1 MHDIL
6 IAIGTNVIAD
16 RIRFVEVH
24 LEQCFENV
32 RFTHI
37 IPTEPI
43 GERFKGKQFFNAVMA
58 GKTSMAR
65 NEVVEQLKRIEQ
77 LAGNTQD
84 KRNMGVV
91 EADIDLLMYDDVK
104 LHEKDWQRSYI
115 KELVEELRV
124 KKLKKELNELKEL
137 KKELKELRS

>member
-58 GKTSMAR
+58 GNTRMAMS
-65 NEVVEQLKRIEQ
+65 EVEEQLKLIEQ
-77 LAGNTQD
+77 LAGNTLD

-115 KELVEELRV
+115 KELVERI
-124 KKLKKELNELKEL
+124 KEMK
-137 KKELKELRS
+137 S

>member
-58 GKTSMAR
+58 GNTNMAMS
-65 NEVVEQLKRIEQ
+65 EVEEQLKRIEQ
-77 LAGNTQD
+77 LAGNTLD

-115 KELVEELRV
+115 KELVERI
-124 KKLKKELNELKEL
+124 KEMK
-137 KKELKELRS
+137 S

>member
-6 IAIGTNVIAD
+6 ISIGTNVVAD

-77 LAGNTQD
+77 LAGNTLD

-115 KELVEELRV
+115 KELVERI
-124 KKLKKELNELKEL
+124 NEMK
-137 KKELKELRS
+137 S

>member
-32 RFTHI
+32 RFTHT

-43 GERFKGKQFFNAVMA
+43 GERFKGRQFFNAVMA
-58 GKTSMAR
+58 GKTFMAR

-77 LAGNTQD
+77 LAGNTLD

-91 EADIDLLMYDDVK
+91 EADIDLLMYDDEK
-104 LHEKDWQRSYI
+104 LHEKDWQRPYI
-115 KELVEELRV
+115 KELVEELRIT
-124 KKLKKELNELKEL
+124 
-137 KKELKELRS
+137 

>member
-6 IAIGTNVIAD
+6 IALGTNVIAD
-16 RIRFVEVH
+16 RIRFVETC
-24 LEQCFENV
+24 LEQSFEDV
-32 RFTHI
+32 RFTQT

-58 GKTSMAR
+58 GKTFMAR

-84 KRNMGVV
+84 KRNIGVV
-91 EADIDLLMYDDVK
+91 EADIDLLMYDDEK
-104 LHEKDWQRSYI
+104 LHEKDWQRPYI

-124 KKLKKELNELKEL
+124 KKLKKELKEL

>member
-1 MHDIL
+1 MVMHDVL
-6 IAIGTNVIAD
+6 IALGTNVIAD
-16 RIRFVEVH
+16 KIRFVELC
-24 LEQCFENV
+24 LEQSFESV
-32 RFTHI
+32 RFTQI

-43 GERFKGKQFFNAVMA
+43 GERFKGKQFFNAVMV
-58 GKTSMAR
+58 GKTHMAKS
-65 NEVVEQLKRIEQ
+65 EVEEQLKRIEQ

-115 KELVEELRV
+115 KELVERI
-124 KKLKKELNELKEL
+124 KEMK
-137 KKELKELRS
+137 S

>member
-32 RFTHI
+32 RFTHT

-58 GKTSMAR
+58 GNTNLAMS
-65 NEVVEQLKRIEQ
+65 EVEEQLKLIEQ
-77 LAGNTQD
+77 LAGNTLD

-115 KELVEELRV
+115 KELVERI
-124 KKLKKELNELKEL
+124 KEMK
-137 KKELKELRS
+137 S

>member
-6 IAIGTNVIAD
+6 IAIGTNVVAD

-32 RFTHI
+32 RFTHF

-58 GKTSMAR
+58 GNTNMAKS
-65 NEVVEQLKRIEQ
+65 EVEEQLKLIEQ

-115 KELVEELRV
+115 KELVERIKEV
-124 KKLKKELNELKEL
+124 KKEL
-137 KKELKELRS
+137 KKELRS

>member
-24 LEQCFENV
+24 LEQRFENV
-32 RFTHI
+32 RFTHT

-58 GKTSMAR
+58 GNTNMAMS
-65 NEVVEQLKRIEQ
+65 EVEEQLKRIEQ
-77 LAGNTQD
+77 LAGNTLD
-84 KRNMGVV
+84 KRNMDVV

-115 KELVEELRV
+115 KELVERI
-124 KKLKKELNELKEL
+124 KEMK
-137 KKELKELRS
+137 S

>member
-6 IAIGTNVIAD
+6 IALGTNVIAD
-16 RIRFVEVH
+16 RIRFVETC
-24 LEQCFENV
+24 LEQSFEDV
-32 RFTHI
+32 RFTQT

-43 GERFKGKQFFNAVMA
+43 GERFKGKQFYNAVMA
-58 GKTSMAR
+58 GKTFMAR

-91 EADIDLLMYDDVK
+91 EADIDLLMYDDEK

-115 KELVEELRV
+115 KELVERI
-124 KKLKKELNELKEL
+124 KEM
-137 KKELKELRS
+137 RS

>member
-6 IAIGTNVIAD
+6 IALGTNVIAD
-16 RIRFVEVH
+16 RIRFVETC
-24 LEQCFENV
+24 LEQSFEDV
-32 RFTHI
+32 KFTQT

-58 GKTSMAR
+58 GKTFMAR

-91 EADIDLLMYDDVK
+91 EADIDLLMYDDEK
-104 LHEKDWQRSYI
+104 LHEKDWQRPYI
-115 KELVEELRV
+115 KELVEELRIT
-124 KKLKKELNELKEL
+124 
-137 KKELKELRS
+137 

>member
-6 IAIGTNVIAD
+6 IALGTNVIAD
-16 RIRFVEVH
+16 RIRFVETC
-24 LEQCFENV
+24 LEQSFEDV
-32 RFTHI
+32 RFTQT

-43 GERFKGKQFFNAVMA
+43 GERFKGKQFYNAVMA
-58 GKTSMAR
+58 GKTFMAR

-91 EADIDLLMYDDVK
+91 EADIDLLMYDDEK
-104 LHEKDWQRSYI
+104 LHEKDWQRPYI
-115 KELVEELRV
+115 KELVEELRIT
-124 KKLKKELNELKEL
+124 
-137 KKELKELRS
+137 

>member
-32 RFTHI
+32 RFTHT

-58 GKTSMAR
+58 GNTNMAMS
-65 NEVVEQLKRIEQ
+65 EVEEQLKLIEQ
-77 LAGNTQD
+77 LAGNTLD

-115 KELVEELRV
+115 KELVERI
-124 KKLKKELNELKEL
+124 KEMK
-137 KKELKELRS
+137 S

>member
-16 RIRFVEVH
+16 RIRFVEEC

-32 RFTHI
+32 RFTHT

-58 GKTSMAR
+58 GNTNMAMS
-65 NEVVEQLKRIEQ
+65 EVEEQLKRIEQ
-77 LAGNTQD
+77 LAGNTLDQ
-84 KRNMGVV
+84 RNMGVV

-115 KELVEELRV
+115 KELVERI
-124 KKLKKELNELKEL
+124 KEMK
-137 KKELKELRS
+137 S

>member
-32 RFTHI
+32 RFTNI

-58 GKTSMAR
+58 GKTRMAMS
-65 NEVVEQLKRIEQ
+65 EVEEQLKRIEQ

-115 KELVEELRV
+115 KELVERI
-124 KKLKKELNELKEL
+124 KEMK
-137 KKELKELRS
+137 S

>member
-6 IAIGTNVIAD
+6 IALGTNVIAD
-16 RIRFVEVH
+16 RIRFVETC
-24 LEQCFENV
+24 LEQSFEDV
-32 RFTHI
+32 RFTQT

-43 GERFKGKQFFNAVMA
+43 GERFKGKQFYNAVMA
-58 GKTSMAR
+58 GKTNMAR

-91 EADIDLLMYDDVK
+91 EADIDLLMYDDEK
-104 LHEKDWQRSYI
+104 LHEKDWQRPYI
-115 KELVEELRV
+115 KELVEELRIT
-124 KKLKKELNELKEL
+124 N
-137 KKELKELRS
+137 

>member
-6 IAIGTNVIAD
+6 IALGTNVIAD

-32 RFTHI
+32 RFTHT

-58 GKTSMAR
+58 GKTRMAMS
-65 NEVVEQLKRIEQ
+65 EVEEQLKLIEQ
-77 LAGNTQD
+77 LAGNTLD

-115 KELVEELRV
+115 KELVERI
-124 KKLKKELNELKEL
+124 KEMK
-137 KKELKELRS
+137 S

>member
-32 RFTHI
+32 RFTQI

-58 GKTSMAR
+58 GKTNLAKS
-65 NEVVEQLKRIEQ
+65 EVEELLKSIEQ
-77 LAGNTQD
+77 LAGNTLD

-115 KELVEELRV
+115 KDLVERI
-124 KKLKKELNELKEL
+124 KEMK
-137 KKELKELRS
+137 S

>member
-58 GKTSMAR
+58 GKTHMAMS
-65 NEVVEQLKRIEQ
+65 EVEEQLKRIEQ
-77 LAGNTQD
+77 LAGNTLD

-115 KELVEELRV
+115 KELVERI
-124 KKLKKELNELKEL
+124 KEMK
-137 KKELKELRS
+137 S

>member
-32 RFTHI
+32 RFTHT

-58 GKTSMAR
+58 GNTNMAMS
-65 NEVVEQLKRIEQ
+65 EVEEQLKRIEQ
-77 LAGNTQD
+77 LAGNTLD

-115 KELVEELRV
+115 KELVERI
-124 KKLKKELNELKEL
+124 KEMK
-137 KKELKELRS
+137 S

>member
-1 MHDIL
+1 MHNIL

-16 RIRFVEVH
+16 RIRFVKVH

-58 GKTSMAR
+58 GKTFMAR

-91 EADIDLLMYDDVK
+91 EADIDLLMYDDEK
-104 LHEKDWQRSYI
+104 LHEKDWQRPYI
-115 KELVEELRV
+115 KELVERI
-124 KKLKKELNELKEL
+124 KEMK
-137 KKELKELRS
+137 S

>member
-6 IAIGTNVIAD
+6 ISIGTNVVAD

-115 KELVEELRV
+115 KELVERI
-124 KKLKKELNELKEL
+124 KEMK
-137 KKELKELRS
+137 S

>member
-16 RIRFVEVH
+16 RIRFVEVY

-32 RFTHI
+32 RFTQI

-58 GKTSMAR
+58 GNTNMAMS
-65 NEVVEQLKRIEQ
+65 EVEEQLKRIEQ
-77 LAGNTQD
+77 LAGNTLD

-115 KELVEELRV
+115 KEFVERI
-124 KKLKKELNELKEL
+124 KEMK
-137 KKELKELRS
+137 S

>member
-1 MHDIL
+1 MHNIL
-6 IAIGTNVIAD
+6 IALGTNVIAD
-16 RIRFVEVH
+16 RIRFVEEC

-43 GERFKGKQFFNAVMA
+43 GERFKGKQFYNAVMA
-58 GKTSMAR
+58 GKTFMAR
-65 NEVVEQLKRIEQ
+65 NEVVEQLKLIEQ

-115 KELVEELRV
+115 KELVEELRIT
-124 KKLKKELNELKEL
+124 
-137 KKELKELRS
+137 

>member
-58 GKTSMAR
+58 GNTNLAMS
-65 NEVVEQLKRIEQ
+65 EVEEQLKLIEQ
-77 LAGNTQD
+77 LAGNTLD

-115 KELVEELRV
+115 KVLVERI
-124 KKLKKELNELKEL
+124 KEMK
-137 KKELKELRS
+137 S

>member
-1 MHDIL
+1 MYDIL
-6 IAIGTNVIAD
+6 IAIGTNVVAD

-32 RFTHI
+32 RFTQI

-58 GKTSMAR
+58 GKTNMAMS
-65 NEVVEQLKRIEQ
+65 EVEEQLKLIEQ

-115 KELVEELRV
+115 KDLVERI
-124 KKLKKELNELKEL
+124 KEMK
-137 KKELKELRS
+137 S

>member
-32 RFTHI
+32 RFTQT

-58 GKTSMAR
+58 GNTNMAMS
-65 NEVVEQLKRIEQ
+65 EVEEQLKLIEQ
-77 LAGNTQD
+77 LAGNTLD

-115 KELVEELRV
+115 KELVERI
-124 KKLKKELNELKEL
+124 KEMK
-137 KKELKELRS
+137 S

>member
-1 MHDIL
+1 MVMHDVL
-6 IAIGTNVIAD
+6 IALGTNVIAD
-16 RIRFVEVH
+16 KIRFVELC
-24 LEQCFENV
+24 LEQSFESV
-32 RFTHI
+32 RFTQI

-43 GERFKGKQFFNAVMA
+43 GERFKGKQFFNAVMV
-58 GKTSMAR
+58 GKTNLDKS
-65 NEVVEQLKRIEQ
+65 EVEELLKLIEQ

-115 KELVEELRV
+115 KELVERI
-124 KKLKKELNELKEL
+124 KEMK
-137 KKELKELRS
+137 S

>member
-16 RIRFVEVH
+16 RIRFVEEC

-32 RFTHI
+32 RFTHT

-43 GERFKGKQFFNAVMA
+43 GERFKGKQFINAVMA
-58 GKTSMAR
+58 GNTNLAMS
-65 NEVVEQLKRIEQ
+65 EVEDQLKLIEQ
-77 LAGNTQD
+77 LAGNTLD

-115 KELVEELRV
+115 KELVERI
-124 KKLKKELNELKEL
+124 KEMK
-137 KKELKELRS
+137 S

>member
-24 LEQCFENV
+24 LEQCFESV
-32 RFTHI
+32 RFTQI

-58 GKTSMAR
+58 GNTNMAMS
-65 NEVVEQLKRIEQ
+65 EVEEQLKRIEQ
-77 LAGNTQD
+77 LAGNTLD

-115 KELVEELRV
+115 KELVERI
-124 KKLKKELNELKEL
+124 KEMK
-137 KKELKELRS
+137 S

>member
-1 MHDIL
+1 MHNIL
-6 IAIGTNVIAD
+6 IALGTNVIAD
-16 RIRFVEVH
+16 RIRFVETC
-24 LEQCFENV
+24 LEQSFEEV
-32 RFTHI
+32 RFTQT

-43 GERFKGKQFFNAVMA
+43 GERFKGKQFYNAVMA
-58 GKTSMAR
+58 GKTFMAR

-84 KRNMGVV
+84 KRNIGVV
-91 EADIDLLMYDDVK
+91 EADIDLLMYDDEK
-104 LHEKDWQRSYI
+104 LHEKDWQRPYI

-124 KKLKKELNELKEL
+124 KKLKKELKEL

>member
-24 LEQCFENV
+24 LEQSFEDV
-32 RFTHI
+32 RFTQT

-58 GKTSMAR
+58 GKTFMAR

-77 LAGNTQD
+77 LAGNTLD

-115 KELVEELRV
+115 KELVERI
-124 KKLKKELNELKEL
+124 KEMK
-137 KKELKELRS
+137 S